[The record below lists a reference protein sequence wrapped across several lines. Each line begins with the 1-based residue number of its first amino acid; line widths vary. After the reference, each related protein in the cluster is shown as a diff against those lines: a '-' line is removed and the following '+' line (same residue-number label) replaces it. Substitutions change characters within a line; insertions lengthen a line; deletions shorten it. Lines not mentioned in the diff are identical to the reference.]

1 MNGGENGVRLEEMKV
16 EKGSFRKN
24 GKMGNGRRR
33 KVMKE
38 CQYVYVDKYSM

>member
-1 MNGGENGVRLEEMKV
+1 MKE

-33 KVMKE
+33 KVRKE